1 MALESINSA
10 MAFQA
15 PPQNNITS
23 KPVKETAE
31 FTEDTV
37 EVTKAPDPQ
46 TVKVSQTSDMNDENS
61 SEGGEGGQ
69 PSFDQVKKAIET
81 INKKVKNST
90 VQFGIHDET
99 NRITIKVVDKD
110 TDEVIREVP
119 AEKTLDMIAKA
130 WELAGIVVDEKR

>member
-10 MAFQA
+10 MSFQA
-15 PPQNNITS
+15 APTANNYTS
-23 KPVKETAE
+23 KPVQETAE
-31 FTEDTV
+31 FTDDTA

-46 TVKVSQTSDMNDENS
+46 TVKVKQTSEKSDDGNN
-61 SEGGEGGQ
+61 EGGESQ
-69 PSFDQVKKAIET
+69 PSFEQVKKAIET

-90 VQFGIHDET
+90 VQFGIHEET